1 VNNLPILAAPTLLRM
16 VRFEVMDLL
25 LEAHA
30 DLAPG
35 LWMGAIQNGRKATRA
50 MVKT

>member
-1 VNNLPILAAPTLLRM
+1 MNNLPILAATTVLM

>member
-1 VNNLPILAAPTLLRM
+1 VNNLPILAAPTLLM
-16 VRFEVMDLL
+16 VRFKVMDLL

-30 DLAPG
+30 DLAPV